1 MAERARKTIQLATA
15 FLGDQLVASL
25 LANQT
30 NQVEYTLHTEFE
42 LPTKSKSVLS
52 DDLAV
57 GGWRWRLTVIIQLT
71 QPSFTGTWAELGNIN
86 LQDDG
91 GYLLGDLHFTFST
104 TSDHV
109 QEDEAPVGGVLPVHH
124 SQCGGGLCHKD
135 CSGRGDK
142 VYTSWC

>member
-30 NQVEYTLHTEFE
+30 NQVEYTLQTEFQ

-57 GGWRWRLTVIIQLT
+57 AVGGGGGSDVGGGGSTVIVQLT
-71 QPSFTGTWAELGNIN
+71 QPSFPGFQTELGNISA
-86 LQDDG
+86 
-91 GYLLGDLHFTFST
+91 FTIAYFLKARKMVAAIYCPT
-104 TSDHV
+104 NT
-109 QEDEAPVGGVLPVHH
+109 
-124 SQCGGGLCHKD
+124 K
-135 CSGRGDK
+135 
-142 VYTSWC
+142 